1 MREISATLTVMEGQ
15 YWISD
20 SDPRAELVVPDPGGA
35 SGLVGI
41 SPGLAIVITGTQFG
55 DVSLT
60 VQSDD
65 SDPGL
70 DPRPWDEVVEVSVVS
85 GAGGQGL
92 AILSDGQG
100 PGELQS
106 LTPSGAG
113 SYRIRVHARGRD
125 AGANEDAVDGGP
137 VEDHLVQIWPAPAAA
152 EIIHKITDGYG
163 EGFREAPA
171 GPEPRLPQGDFAT
184 LPVSQPVTATSRA
197 TVMLQSIDASAGGCE
212 FWFKIVVDV
221 SGMAPRDE
229 KRARRAVEGYEGA
242 ALPESTDPGPLRI
255 AVTYSDGRSAGFAQD
270 PSSLPRSGPGITPCR
285 STRYSGGRTQVAEEG
300 FWLLPLPPPE
310 PFTLT
315 FEWPAVGIPPATIT
329 IDGAAIAEAART
341 ISAT

>member
-1 MREISATLTVMEGQ
+1 MREISTRLNVMDGQ

-20 SDPRAELVVPDPGGA
+20 SDPHAEFVLPDPGGA

-60 VQSDD
+60 VQACD

-70 DPRPWDEVVEVSVVS
+70 DSGPWDEVVEVSVIS

-92 AILSDGQG
+92 GILSDGQG
-100 PGELQS
+100 PGELQD
-106 LTPSGAG
+106 LTPPGAG
-113 SYRIRVHARGRD
+113 SYRIRVHAQGRD
-125 AGANEDAVDGGP
+125 AGAGEDVVDGRP
-137 VEDHLVQIWPAPAAA
+137 VEEHLVQIWAAPAAA
-152 EIIHKITDGYG
+152 EIIHKVTDDYG
-163 EGFREAPA
+163 EGFRGAPS
-171 GPEPRLPQGDFAT
+171 GPEPRLPHGDFAT

-197 TVMLQSIDASAGGCE
+197 TVVLQSIYAHAGGCE
-212 FWFKIVVDV
+212 FWFKTVVDV
-221 SGMAPRDE
+221 SGMAPRNE
-229 KRARRAVEGYEGA
+229 KRARLAVEGYEGA
-242 ALPESTDPGPLRI
+242 ALPESTDPRPLRVV
-255 AVTYSDGRSAGFAQD
+255 VTYSDGRSAGFAQD

-285 STRYSGGRTQVAEEG
+285 STRYSGTRTQVAEEG
-300 FWLLPLPPPE
+300 FWLWPLPSAE

-315 FEWPAVGIPPATIT
+315 FEWPAVGISPATIT